1 MLHDSPSLYFFS
13 KVAKHTWVYAALAA
27 LYITPV
33 IAPRQVR
40 RDLLSLQPEALLAF
54 TAAIAVGLVSA
65 YGVVFLITSGRK
77 GAFIVMTGVFALV
90 QFGLFV
96 LSPPAFF
103 PLLIL
108 MGIVH
113 SVSF

>member
-1 MLHDSPSLYFFS
+1 
-13 KVAKHTWVYAALAA
+13 

-33 IAPRQVR
+33 IAARQIR
-40 RDLLSLQPEALLAF
+40 RDVLSLRPEVLLPF
-54 TAAIAVGLVSA
+54 VAAVLLGLVA
-65 YGVVFLITSGRK
+65 ARGIVFLLTTGRK
-77 GAFIVMTGVFALV
+77 GEFLAVTGVLALA

-113 SVSF
+113 SVGSSFV